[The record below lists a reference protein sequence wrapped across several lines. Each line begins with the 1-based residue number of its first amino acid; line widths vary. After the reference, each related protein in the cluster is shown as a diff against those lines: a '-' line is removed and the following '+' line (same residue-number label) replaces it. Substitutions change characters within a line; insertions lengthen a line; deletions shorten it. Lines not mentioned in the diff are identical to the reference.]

1 MSGDP
6 PAEGVFE
13 AKSFIEIEA
22 ALAKEIPRLHHP
34 CASPRR
40 FLITIA
46 VARMPG
52 SFSRAVTQFR
62 ELKMTQNHV
71 KCRCTKGLS
80 ALRAWTLPTPLP
92 KRPLVGELT

>member
-6 PAEGVFE
+6 PAEGAFE

-40 FLITIA
+40 FLI
-46 VARMPG
+46 
-52 SFSRAVTQFR
+52 
-62 ELKMTQNHV
+62 
-71 KCRCTKGLS
+71 
-80 ALRAWTLPTPLP
+80 
-92 KRPLVGELT
+92 